1 MLKAWFLQAFG
12 NYLLSTYH
20 GTGTLLGARSIEQ
33 TRFDLCL
40 QEVHSQVGE

>member
-20 GTGTLLGARSIEQ
+20 GTCTLLGARSIEQ
-33 TRFDLCL
+33 TRFDLYP
-40 QEVHSQVGE
+40 QKFDSQVG